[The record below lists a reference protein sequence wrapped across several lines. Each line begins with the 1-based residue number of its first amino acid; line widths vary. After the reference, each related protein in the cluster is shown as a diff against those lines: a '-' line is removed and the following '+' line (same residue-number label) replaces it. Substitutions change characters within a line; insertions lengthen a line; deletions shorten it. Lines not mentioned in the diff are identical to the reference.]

1 MHEAFPECPF
11 SPRQWLRDSNF
22 QVLLWLHPPSFNK
35 PAKIV
40 EPDYAPWPNSARPG
54 ARLAPRWRQC
64 GERPG
69 SSGISASGPF
79 RLRAVERPGASTQP
93 PEYSGARRRNSNP
106 YPESARSD
114 SIPMMNHSQVVS
126 LLRQIVT
133 ELEPYTSLPLHSTSS
148 TDQGQFGPEASRQS
162 EISAVQ
168 GWSKT
173 LEQFA
178 AEVEK
183 HNGPLPE
190 RERETIGSNLFGG
203 MGSFTDFYLDERI
216 FGSRAKATNE
226 RLMALTHDLYSAFK
240 G

>member
-1 MHEAFPECPF
+1 
-11 SPRQWLRDSNF
+11 
-22 QVLLWLHPPSFNK
+22 
-35 PAKIV
+35 
-40 EPDYAPWPNSARPG
+40 
-54 ARLAPRWRQC
+54 
-64 GERPG
+64 
-69 SSGISASGPF
+69 
-79 RLRAVERPGASTQP
+79 
-93 PEYSGARRRNSNP
+93 
-106 YPESARSD
+106 
-114 SIPMMNHSQVVS
+114 MMNHSQVVS

-226 RLMALTHDLYSAFK
+226 RLMALTGAKLRSCRSRLTFLNELSGFSLSILA
-240 G
+240 GAGQML